1 MWDQLLHYLNFVPR
15 HVSGYLD
22 CGFAY
27 NPPYSLGPVLPIT
40 GLAYPPV
47 SSHPSNGCWW
57 HRILNRFSIAYAL
70 RLGLGP
76 GLPWADEP
84 SPGNLRF
91 SAGRILTCLLAY
103 SYRHSLFCTL
113 HHSLRYSFAAYRTL
127 PYHCTYVQSVASV
140 PGLAPLHF
148 RRRATRP
155 VSYYALF
162 KWWLLLSQH
171 PGCLCNPTSFS
182 T

>member
-1 MWDQLLHYLNFVPR
+1 MTVWDQLLHYLNFAPR
-15 HVSGYLD
+15 HVSGFMR

-27 NPPYSLGPVLPIT
+27 ISPYSLGPVQPMT
-40 GLAYPPV
+40 GLACPPV

-57 HRILNRFSIAYAL
+57 HRIFNRLSIAYAL

-113 HHSLRYSFAAYRTL
+113 HHSLRYGFSAYRTL
-127 PYHCTYVQSVASV
+127 PYPYWRLDVGNWMLDGLGIRICWNLAS
-140 PGLAPLHF
+140 P
-148 RRRATRP
+148 
-155 VSYYALF
+155 
-162 KWWLLLSQH
+162 
-171 PGCLCNPTSFS
+171 NSFLI
-182 T
+182 